1 MLAQRDIP
9 GTRIVVCPEA
19 FPALA
24 AADGIVIQAA
34 LTQILTVEFG
44 MLLPWPLTAADVADK
59 GAF

>member
-34 LTQILTVEFG
+34 LTQILTGEFG